1 MWVTN
6 LGEFVVWKLIGV
18 FALILLCIQ
27 SGAEQLT
34 GKRVLYVNA
43 YHQGYPWSDGIS
55 NAIQQVLQAKGI
67 ELKIAYMDTKRRATD
82 ESKRVSALR
91 IKAQIESFKPDVVIT
106 SDDDPAKYLIVP
118 YFKDEELPF
127 VFCGVNWDAS
137 LYGFPYQNVTGVLE
151 VSHLDRAIPL
161 LQPHI
166 RGKRI
171 GFLAG
176 DGFSERRL
184 QEGYE
189 KYLHFKFEQVYFAG
203 NFEEWKQHYLAL
215 QTQVDILVIETASTV
230 FGWNEQEAK
239 SFIEQQIKIPIIG
252 AHQWLAPLM
261 VLGIMKSSQEQGELA
276 AQMVLKIL
284 AGTNP
289 KDIPIVANQH
299 DQLYI
304 NQRFAKKLGIN
315 FSEEVLKTAAQVLP

>member
-1 MWVTN
+1 M
-6 LGEFVVWKLIGV
+6 GEFVVWKLMGV
-18 FALILLCIQ
+18 FALILLCSQ
-27 SGAEQLT
+27 SIAEQQLM

-67 ELKIAYMDTKRRATD
+67 ELKIVYMDTKRRATD

-91 IKAQIESFKPDVVIT
+91 IKTQIESFKPDVVIT
-106 SDDDPAKYLIVP
+106 SDDDPAQYLIVP

-161 LQPHI
+161 LQPYT
-166 RGKRI
+166 RGKRM
-171 GFLAG
+171 GFLSG

-189 KYLHFKFEQVYFAG
+189 TYLHFKFEQVYFAH
-203 NFEEWKQHYLAL
+203 NFEEWKQYYLAL
-215 QTQVDILVIETASTV
+215 QNQVDIILIESPSTV
-230 FGWNEQEAK
+230 LDWNQQEAK
-239 SFIEQQIKIPIIG
+239 NFVEQHIKIPII
-252 AHQWLAPLM
+252 ASHQWLAPLM

-276 AQMVLKIL
+276 AQMVLQIL

-289 KDIPIVANQH
+289 KDIPIVANRY
-299 DQLYI
+299 DKLYI
-304 NQRFAKKLGIN
+304 NQTLAKKLGIN
-315 FSEEVLKTAAQVLP
+315 FSEEVLKTAAQIIP